1 MERGPNYPGHG
12 APNSSKGVAHGGN
25 GGIGQ
30 EALTSTQSVRQEVEE
45 VEESK
50 AELWPR

>member
-1 MERGPNYPGHG
+1 MERGPNYRSHRV
-12 APNSSKGVAHGGN
+12 PNSDKGVAHGGN
-25 GGIGQ
+25 GRISQ
-30 EALTSTQSVRQEVEE
+30 EALTSTQSARQEVEE